1 MKISLKEKDPVT
13 EREARDAYK
22 AMLKDDEYVGR
33 TITPDGYSRERGLGP
48 GLAASRLRAASA
60 EGKWASPGYGDQ
72 GQFLKKG
79 GTVKDNK
86 AQELRHASTLRKIAF
101 EESAEAAKMKCGGKV
116 KKMAR
121 GGGIEIRGKTR
132 GKIV

>member
-1 MKISLKEKDPVT
+1 MKVKIDDMSD
-13 EREARDAYK
+13 REARDAYK
-22 AMLKDDEYVGR
+22 ELLKAHEYVDK

-48 GLAASRLRAASA
+48 GIAASKLRAASSA
-60 EGKWASPGYGDQ
+60 GKWASPGYGDQ

-79 GTVKDNK
+79 GTVRDNK
-86 AQELRHASTLRKIAF
+86 AQELRHAQTLRKLAA

-121 GGGIEIRGKTR
+121 GGGVEIRGKTR
-132 GKIV
+132 GKVI